1 MSPTA
6 ERGRDGEPQRQQA
19 VAVLCSVPASLLAG
33 SPRKQQFLYP
43 EALPRRTPR
52 ALDMLSG
59 PSGVQG
65 PLTTLVCPGLS
76 TPENGGPVSPRPLP
90 GETLDPKDLIN
101 EPSIPGRKA
110 PRPKFSALDAVHTG
124 PWVSGAGEAG
134 AL

>member
-1 MSPTA
+1 MSPTT

-19 VAVLCSVPASLLAG
+19 PALLCSVPASLLAG
-33 SPRKQQFLYP
+33 SPRKQRFLYP

-52 ALDMLSG
+52 ALDPLSG

-76 TPENGGPVSPRPLP
+76 TPETGGPVCPRPLP
-90 GETLDPKDLIN
+90 GETLGPKDLIN

-110 PRPKFSALDAVHTG
+110 PRPKFSVLDAVHTR
-124 PWVSGAGEAG
+124 PWIWGAGEAG